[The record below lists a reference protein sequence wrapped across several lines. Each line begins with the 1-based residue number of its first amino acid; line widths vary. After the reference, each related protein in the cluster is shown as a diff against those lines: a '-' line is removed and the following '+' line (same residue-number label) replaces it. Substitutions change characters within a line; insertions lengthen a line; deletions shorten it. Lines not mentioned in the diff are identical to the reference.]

1 MARIWRAAA
10 RLPAAGGTHGAA
22 ATGTSRRGA
31 AGARCGGG
39 GRELAGL
46 PEADEAFEAGQNAQ
60 EAGADQ
66 GMQRGANAWC
76 GGGGVGAQIGRDDGE
91 VVGQGSGCNF

>member
-1 MARIWRAAA
+1 MARPQRGH
-10 RLPAAGGTHGAA
+10 PGGALRERVA
-22 ATGTSRRGA
+22 
-31 AGARCGGG
+31 GGG

-46 PEADEAFEAGQNAQ
+46 PEADEAFEAGPNAQ